1 MRLGFA
7 PFRGSNPRA
16 SAGHGPLPN
25 SGEGASAVR
34 RAKELQLA
42 SSLAPQR
49 LAHPLGRS
57 HPRMAEHLLGD
68 AGMHALLDQQSL
80 GRVAGI
86 VNPGIADLRLSED
99 RLPDPP
105 ILGALDRPAA
115 PSGEYGWARWRR
127 VRIPQLGGK
136 R

>member
-1 MRLGFA
+1 
-7 PFRGSNPRA
+7 
-16 SAGHGPLPN
+16 
-25 SGEGASAVR
+25 
-34 RAKELQLA
+34 
-42 SSLAPQR
+42 
-49 LAHPLGRS
+49 
-57 HPRMAEHLLGD
+57 MAEHLLGD

-80 GRVAGI
+80 SRVAGI

-127 VRIPQLGGK
+127 GSDPAVRGQALIAGGPLTAS
-136 R
+136 RR